1 MKNSAYVIEIEQ
13 AEKETRRT
21 MLNTRHKIATQITQ
35 ITQLTNNWNE
45 LEDILKI
52 KKARML
58 NEPDYSKYYLEGY
71 ETAIQT
77 THSSHSGIMLETA
90 KNSIVVLCDE
100 LLDKMKEIKEGNNE

>member
-45 LEDILKI
+45 LEEWIIKESEKTILSVGH
-52 KKARML
+52 M
-58 NEPDYSKYYLEGY
+58 
-71 ETAIQT
+71 TA
-77 THSSHSGIMLETA
+77 
-90 KNSIVVLCDE
+90 LCMV
-100 LLDKMKEIKEGNNE
+100 LDKMKEIKDNN